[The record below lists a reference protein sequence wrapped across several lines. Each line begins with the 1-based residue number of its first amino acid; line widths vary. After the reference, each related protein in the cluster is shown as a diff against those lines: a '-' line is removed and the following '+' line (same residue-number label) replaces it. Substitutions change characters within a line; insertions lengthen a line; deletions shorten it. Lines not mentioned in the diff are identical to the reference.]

1 MNNYNILND
10 DKNINSKVI
19 QINFDNNKI
28 IIFRIKNKKI
38 LLWIIIISIIKQ
50 NIR

>member
-38 LLWIIIISIIKQ
+38 LL
-50 NIR
+50 